1 MCAASARVWSCE
13 NSRPSDYRRVSFP
26 NSNSLYSVTIC
37 MSFDEQCSHLMRT
50 QAQIFDWETM
60 EDLMRGEDFQL
71 PTLLKP
77 GEGEWTLECFCNE
90 YTFIANPIKTRMRE
104 RQQQRAATLQVARN
118 SKLTIC
124 HFIDIYNKL
133 NSHENTSSNDPRH
146 PTSHI
151 HPDSDTIWNDKRQA
165 MLMELLSIVLHEK
178 WETAYEDPPF
188 TADDLKA
195 LRTQNPFLIRLQ

>member
-1 MCAASARVWSCE
+1 
-13 NSRPSDYRRVSFP
+13 
-26 NSNSLYSVTIC
+26 
-37 MSFDEQCSHLMRT
+37 MSFDEQCSDLMRT

-60 EDLMRGEDFQL
+60 ADLMRREGFQL
-71 PTLLKP
+71 PTSLES
-77 GEGEWTLECFCNE
+77 GEGEWTLECFCSD
-90 YTFIANPIKTRMRE
+90 YAFIANNKQTRMQE
-104 RQQQRAATLQVARN
+104 RQQQRAATLEVARK

-151 HPDSDTIWNDKRQA
+151 HPGSDTIWDDKRQA

-195 LRTQNPFLIRLQ
+195 LMTQNPFLIRLRADVGCGVRKIADQAKTNAWCFI